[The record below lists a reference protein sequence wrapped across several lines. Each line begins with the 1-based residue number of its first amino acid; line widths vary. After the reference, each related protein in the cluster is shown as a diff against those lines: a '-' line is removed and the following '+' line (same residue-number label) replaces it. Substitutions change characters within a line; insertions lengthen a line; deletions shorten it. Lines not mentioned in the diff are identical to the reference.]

1 MRSAKRRAASWRAA
15 GSASA
20 ARRRMNS
27 ASEPWSSAGMRRYWK
42 SSAGLLRT
50 ALRNTGTPSSTTG
63 SM

>member
-1 MRSAKRRAASWRAA
+1 
-15 GSASA
+15 
-20 ARRRMNS
+20 MNS